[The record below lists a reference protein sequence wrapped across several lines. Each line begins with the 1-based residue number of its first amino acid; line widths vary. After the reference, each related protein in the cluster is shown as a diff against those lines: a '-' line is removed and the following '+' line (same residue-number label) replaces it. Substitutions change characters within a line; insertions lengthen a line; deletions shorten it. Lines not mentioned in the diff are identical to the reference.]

1 MAPRPV
7 RIEAIGMEAQ
17 PLCILDDVAPDP
29 GAPRDAAAAA
39 RGFGRTGPIRA
50 KGG

>member
-7 RIEAIGMEAQ
+7 RIEAIGFEAQ
-17 PLCILDDVAPDP
+17 PLCLLDDVAPDP
-29 GAPRDAAAAA
+29 GALRDAAAAA
-39 RGFGRTGPIRA
+39 QGVGRTDPIRA